1 MADYKR
7 FFDELDRR
15 TNSRL
20 NCGEGTIYL
29 EDNCLIAKS
38 FEHINSGYPS
48 YHQVNT
54 STKICF
60 SEFGAHFV
68 QNIDGWSEPHYTDVF
83 ENEHSNRIDR
93 DYKSAVL
100 KGACLTKTGIELC
113 VNEEFLRELT
123 RAGENPFSMS
133 SKNPEI
139 RLE

>member
-1 MADYKR
+1 MVDYKR
-7 FFDELDRR
+7 FFDELARR

-20 NCGEGTIYL
+20 NCGEGTIHL
-29 EDNCLIAKS
+29 EDNCLIAES
-38 FEHINSGYPS
+38 FEHTNSGYPS

-60 SEFGAHFV
+60 SKFGAHFV
-68 QNIDGWSEPHYTDVF
+68 QSINGWSEPHYTDVF

-100 KGACLTKTGIELC
+100 KGACLTNTGIELC

-123 RAGENPFSMS
+123 READNPFSMS
-133 SKNPEI
+133 SKDPEI